1 MTRGMMMMSISN
13 VSLTR
18 LLTIGAAL
26 ALAIL
31 IVGGA
36 VAERVQH
43 RAVNDRFFM
52 GDLRGASTVQVLRLA
67 GES

>member
-1 MTRGMMMMSISN
+1 MMMTSISTA
-13 VSLTR
+13 SLTR

-26 ALAIL
+26 ALALL

-43 RAVNDRFFM
+43 RAVSDRFFM
-52 GDLRGASTVQVLRLA
+52 GDLRGTSTVQTLHIA
-67 GES
+67 SKS

>member
-1 MTRGMMMMSISN
+1 MMIMSISS
-13 VSLTR
+13 VSRTK

-26 ALAIL
+26 ALAVL

-52 GDLRGASTVQVLRLA
+52 GDLRGASTIQALHLA
-67 GES
+67 SES